1 MKYFQSSPAAR
12 LFFLIISANIGLGVW
27 LTGFEVAHW

>member
-12 LFFLIISANIGLGVW
+12 LFFLAVSANIWLGI
-27 LTGFEVAHW
+27 GFAGFGVAY